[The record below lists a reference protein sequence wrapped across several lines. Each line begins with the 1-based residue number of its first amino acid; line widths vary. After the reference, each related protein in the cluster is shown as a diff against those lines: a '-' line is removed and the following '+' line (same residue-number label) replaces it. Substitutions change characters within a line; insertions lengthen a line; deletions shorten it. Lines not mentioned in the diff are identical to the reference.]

1 MSTVGRI
8 LNSPSQA
15 LLHCCSRHWRLQGTT
30 TTGDASTASSSVL
43 DHCSNKPMQAKLL
56 REHSETNGLAS
67 HAKRNKTLWSR
78 TGKEQ
83 PRSHVSPALTLT
95 QWLQGSS
102 QAKVVPYVAATKLET
117 YHLDISE
124 HFGDVDTQQ
133 LANPTP
139 DSAYMLCSFAEMKW
153 CNLGMG
159 WDDLPK
165 VTQPVS
171 IHGRS
176 GRLTTFTN
184 FQSLGQNHKL
194 KFTFFVLK

>member
-30 TTGDASTASSSVL
+30 TTGDASMASSSVL

-83 PRSHVSPALTLT
+83 PRSHAFTCSYPDSVTARQFTSK
-95 QWLQGSS
+95 GSS
-102 QAKVVPYVAATKLET
+102 
-117 YHLDISE
+117 
-124 HFGDVDTQQ
+124 
-133 LANPTP
+133 
-139 DSAYMLCSFAEMKW
+139 LCS
-153 CNLGMG
+153 CNKTRDLPSRYFRTFWRRGHTTTSKSNPWQRLHALQLRRNEVVQPGHGMG
-159 WDDLPK
+159 WL
-165 VTQPVS
+165 TQS
-171 IHGRS
+171 H
-176 GRLTTFTN
+176 TTSKHPRQVRKTDYIY
-184 FQSLGQNHKL
+184 
-194 KFTFFVLK
+194 

>member
-1 MSTVGRI
+1 MDWQVMPREI
-8 LNSPSQA
+8 
-15 LLHCCSRHWRLQGTT
+15 
-30 TTGDASTASSSVL
+30 
-43 DHCSNKPMQAKLL
+43 KPYEA
-56 REHSETNGLAS
+56 GLAKS
-67 HAKRNKTLWSR
+67 NHEAML
-78 TGKEQ
+78 
-83 PRSHVSPALTLT
+83 SPALTLT

-176 GRLTTFTN
+176 GRLPAFTN
-184 FQSLGQNHKL
+184 FQSWGKTTNWNSRSLCWNRLLNATTVMSRKAPQCSAVDLSSHNSYSSDAKL
-194 KFTFFVLK
+194 FFLLPHTPNLTKAFVLNVSR